1 MTTQDRKN
9 CAQKVHI
16 ISNYNMGL
24 SIDHSPTLRKPL
36 DMLELSPLPTML
48 TGVIVNL
55 KTSHALLSGDSEV
68 V

>member
-1 MTTQDRKN
+1 MTQDRRN
-9 CAQKVHI
+9 CVQIYEDTVY
-16 ISNYNMGL
+16 YNMGL
-24 SIDHSPTLRKPL
+24 SIHSPTLRKLL

-55 KTSHALLSGDSEV
+55 KISHALLSGDSEV

>member
-1 MTTQDRKN
+1 MTQDKRN
-9 CAQKVHI
+9 CVQMVRTQLVCA
-16 ISNYNMGL
+16 MGL
-24 SIDHSPTLRKPL
+24 SINSPTLRKPL
-36 DMLELSPLPTML
+36 DMLDSLPLPTML

>member
-1 MTTQDRKN
+1 MTQDRRN
-9 CAQKVHI
+9 CVHAEGI
-16 ISNYNMGL
+16 VQVCIMGL
-24 SIDHSPTLRKPL
+24 SIHSPTLRKPL
-36 DMLELSPLPTML
+36 DMLDSLPSPTML

>member
-1 MTTQDRKN
+1 MTTQDKRN
-9 CAQKVHI
+9 CVQKVYCI
-16 ISNYNMGL
+16 GRDYGL
-24 SIDHSPTLRKPL
+24 SIHSPTLRKPL
-36 DMLELSPLPTML
+36 DMLNSFPLPTLL

>member
-1 MTTQDRKN
+1 
-9 CAQKVHI
+9 
-16 ISNYNMGL
+16 MGL
-24 SIDHSPTLRKPL
+24 SIHSPTLRKPL
-36 DMLELSPLPTML
+36 ELLPFPTML

>member
-1 MTTQDRKN
+1 MYRRY
-9 CAQKVHI
+9 CIGMH
-16 ISNYNMGL
+16 NYYMDL
-24 SIDHSPTLRKPL
+24 SIHLPTLRKPL

>member
-1 MTTQDRKN
+1 MDLF
-9 CAQKVHI
+9 I
-16 ISNYNMGL
+16 
-24 SIDHSPTLRKPL
+24 HSPTLRKPL